1 MINFE
6 FGKVRTGATIL
17 GILLLAACATKAPP
31 PPPPP
36 PPPPVEIIP
45 FRPLPPSGA
54 TYTMVMPPLG
64 PDGRHLTVLRG
75 LNDDQRLWYFRSA
88 WNVAALNCIG
98 PEFDPI
104 LNGYGAFLKG
114 NAKTLKAVNGRI
126 DKEFRSNYP
135 NGSEAIKT
143 REKLMTSVYNFFALP
158 PARAG
163 FCQAALQVAAM
174 SAAMPKPDAMA
185 LSANFPLFE
194 APFETFFTAY
204 DQYQR
209 DSAAWDIRYGPRYGA
224 SQPGYLAVQAARAIG
239 IPPVGLGNPVGA
251 TVITLPQAGSVT
263 DQETGAQIPVIPVP
277 KQPAGIPVVQPVP
290 QTSPTPAPAKPAPK
304 P

>member
-1 MINFE
+1 MISYH
-6 FGKVRTGATIL
+6 FGKARVAATIL
-17 GILLLAACATKAPP
+17 GVSLLAACATKAPP

-45 FRPLPPSGA
+45 YRPLPPSGA
-54 TYTMVMPPLG
+54 TYTMIMPPLG

-98 PEFDPI
+98 PEFQPI
-104 LNGYGAFLKG
+104 LDGYGAFLK
-114 NAKTLKAVNGRI
+114 NNVKTLKAVNQRI

-163 FCQAALQVAAM
+163 FCQAAMQVSAM
-174 SAAMPKPDAMA
+174 SAAMPKPDAMV

-194 APFETFFTAY
+194 APFEAFFTAY

-209 DSAAWDIRYGPRYGA
+209 DAAAWDVRYGARYGA
-224 SQPGYLAVQAARAIG
+224 SQPGYVAVQAARLKG
-239 IPPVGLGNPVGA
+239 VPQVGQSNTLTTIP
-251 TVITLPQAGSVT
+251 ITLPQAGAVT

-277 KQPAGIPVVQPVP
+277 KEPAGIPVVQPVP
-290 QTSPTPAPAKPAPK
+290 QSSPTPKKP
-304 P
+304 

>member
-1 MINFE
+1 MIDFE
-6 FGKVRTGATIL
+6 FGKVRTGAAIL
-17 GILLLAACATKAPP
+17 GILLLTACAAKAPP

-45 FRPLPPSGA
+45 YRPLPPSGA

-64 PDGRHLTVLRG
+64 ADGRHMTVLRG
-75 LNDDQRLWYFRSA
+75 LDDDQRLWYFRSA
-88 WNVAALNCIG
+88 WNVAALNCVG
-98 PEFDPI
+98 PEYQPI
-104 LNGYGAFLKG
+104 LDGYGAFLKG
-114 NAKTLKAVNGRI
+114 NVKTLKAVNQRI
-126 DKEFRSNYP
+126 DKQFRSDYP
-135 NGSEAIKT
+135 NGSESIKV

-163 FCQAALQVAAM
+163 FCQAAMQVAAM
-174 SAAMPKPDAMA
+174 SAATPKPDATA

-194 APFETFFTAY
+194 APFENFFTAY

-209 DSAAWDIRYGPRYGA
+209 DAAAWDVRYGARYGA
-224 SQPGYLAVQAARAIG
+224 SQPGYVAVQAARLKGVAQG
-239 IPPVGLGNPVGA
+239 GLGSPAG
-251 TVITLPQAGSVT
+251 TTMITLPQAGSVT

-277 KQPAGIPVVQPVP
+277 KQPAGIPVVQPV
-290 QTSPTPAPAKPAPK
+290 QTSPKPLPK

>member
-6 FGKVRTGATIL
+6 FGKLRAAAAIL
-17 GILLLAACATKAPP
+17 GVSLLAACATKAPP

-45 FRPLPPSGA
+45 YRPLPPSGA

-64 PDGRHLTVLRG
+64 PDGKHLTVLRG
-75 LNDDQRLWYFRSA
+75 LGDDQRLWYFRSA
-88 WNVAALNCIG
+88 WNVAALNCVG
-98 PEFDPI
+98 PEFQPI
-104 LNGYGAFLKG
+104 LDGYGAFLK
-114 NAKTLKAVNGRI
+114 NNVKTLRAVNARI
-126 DKEFRSNYP
+126 DKGFRSDYP
-135 NGSEAIKT
+135 NGSDAIKT
-143 REKLMTSVYNFFALP
+143 REKQMTIVYNFFALP

-163 FCQAALQVAAM
+163 FCQAAMQVAAI
-174 SAAMPKPDAMA
+174 SAAMPKPDAMV

-209 DSAAWDIRYGPRYGA
+209 DSAAWDIRYGSRYGA
-224 SQPGYLAVQAARAIG
+224 SQPGYLAVQAARAMAISRIG
-239 IPPVGLGNPVGA
+239 QSSPSSA
-251 TVITLPQAGSVT
+251 TTLTLPQAGAVT

-277 KQPAGIPVVQPVP
+277 KEPAGIPVVQPVQ
-290 QTSPTPAPAKPAPK
+290 QTSPKPVPK